1 VVRLC
6 AIRAPGIANRAG
18 RAAASFRHHEDVH
31 AVKPIILTT
40 RKSPL
45 ALAQAHLVA
54 ARLASSCA
62 LDCTLLPLVSTGDRQ
77 AEWSLETR
85 GGKGLFTAELEEAL
99 LRGDADLAV
108 HSAKDLPGNMPP
120 GLTVAGYLP
129 RADVRDVLV
138 RRTAATDLSL
148 VATSSP
154 RRRAQLARLFPEAKF
169 SEIRGNVDTRLNKI
183 AQGVADAT
191 VLAAAGLSRLKIDG
205 WPGLEFQS
213 LAISEMVP
221 AIGQGAIAVQC
232 RIADVGLFRAVLDP
246 ETERAV
252 GFERALQAA
261 LGAGCHTASAA
272 HVHGSDLAFFDERAG
287 MRSLTLTADQLA
299 QPLEAARDV
308 LRSFGLI

>member
-1 VVRLC
+1 MKSLV
-6 AIRAPGIANRAG
+6 
-18 RAAASFRHHEDVH
+18 
-31 AVKPIILTT
+31 LTT

-54 ARLASSCA
+54 ARLASTCA
-62 LDCTLLPLVSTGDRQ
+62 MECTLLPLVSTGDRQ
-77 AEWSLETR
+77 VEWSLEKR

-108 HSAKDLPGNMPP
+108 HSAKDLPGDMPS
-120 GLTVAGYLP
+120 GLAVAGYLP

-138 RRTAATDLSL
+138 RRTDAIDLAL

-154 RRRAQLARLFPEAKF
+154 RRRAQLARLYPRSKF

-183 AQGVADAT
+183 AQGAADAT
-191 VLAAAGLSRLKIDG
+191 VLAAAGLARLKIDS
-205 WPGLEFQS
+205 WPGLEFRP
-213 LAISEMVP
+213 LELTEMVP

-232 RIADVGLFRAVLDP
+232 RTSEVERFRPALDLA
-246 ETERAV
+246 TAQAV

-272 HVHGSDLAFFDERAG
+272 HVHGCDLAFFDERTG
-287 MRSLTLTADQLA
+287 LRSLTLTADQLA
-299 QPLEAARDV
+299 EPQASARRLLKD
-308 LRSFGLI
+308 FGLI